1 LKLEFERFNWSNQ
14 GFIVKI
20 IKVWKPIK
28 DLIAD
33 SQDQEPTRKWRVIS
47 GVEIA

>member
-1 LKLEFERFNWSNQ
+1 LKGLIGQ
-14 GFIVKI
+14 IKGLIVKI
-20 IKVWKPIK
+20 IEVWRPIK